1 MFKLSVSKSHPVTR
15 YEVAPTE
22 RQTEDV
28 LFEPVGKLPT
38 HQSRRPNQALCVCV
52 IYSSWVWL
60 GSYRGLGPEWSL
72 QRDFRG
78 ENWFFSADGTKSPA
92 MSSGL
97 KVWLTS
103 PSNESL
109 FCSRYASQD
118 VRFQISQLNP
128 TPTSTTSFSKPAQS
142 AESFGIRIRF
152 CLSNS
157 QNDARA

>member
-1 MFKLSVSKSHPVTR
+1 MRLHLPSDKRRTFCSSLLVNCQRTKV
-15 YEVAPTE
+15 
-22 RQTEDV
+22 
-28 LFEPVGKLPT
+28 VGQIRLY
-38 HQSRRPNQALCVCV
+38 VCV

-60 GSYRGLGPEWSL
+60 GPYRGFGPEWSL